1 MKPAKELLRIDE
13 KETAERI
20 EKYIRTCVDENRV
33 NGVLIGLSGGI
44 DSTVL
49 TTLAVRAVGK
59 DRTCVYFLHDK
70 NGEKDSIN
78 KARLVAGRLGLNLNV
93 GSIDAVMRE
102 KERGAFFFKLVSTL
116 PPFVIPVLASLYYIG
131 VGETPYITTL
141 RREELKKS
149 KFKRWIYEHIV
160 KGLET
165 MFDAPCAVRRIVL
178 EKVAKENN
186 LLLIGAGNRSEDLTG
201 WFTIEGI
208 DNMPVSPIASL
219 YKTQVR
225 QLAQYLQIPETIQKR
240 EPSPDVLK
248 GATDTLALGMSFEKI
263 DTVLYGMEHEM
274 HDEDVMEYGVTK
286 SEVARVR
293 RINHLSSWKRGAKTT

>member
-33 NGVLIGLSGGI
+33 SGVLIGLSGGI

-70 NGEKDSIN
+70 NSEKDSIN
-78 KARLVAGRLGLNLNV
+78 KARLVADQLGLNLNI
-93 GSIDAVMRE
+93 GSVDAVMRE
-102 KERGAFFFKLVSTL
+102 KERNASFFKLISTL
-116 PPFVIPVLASLYYIG
+116 PPFVIPVLASLYYII

-141 RREELKKS
+141 RKEEFKKS
-149 KFKRWIYEHIV
+149 KFKRWVYENIV
-160 KGLET
+160 NGLET
-165 MFDAPCAVRRIVL
+165 MFDGPCIERRKVL
-178 EKVAKENN
+178 ERVAKENN
-186 LLLIGAGNRSEDLTG
+186 FLLIGSGNRSEELTG

-208 DNMPVSPIASL
+208 DNMPVSPIAGL

-225 QLAQYLQIPETIQKR
+225 QLAEYLNIPITIRKR

-248 GATDTLALGMSFEKI
+248 GANDTLALGMSFEKI
-263 DTVLYGMEHEM
+263 DAVLYAIENELPDEHII
-274 HDEDVMEYGVTK
+274 EYGLTK
-286 SEVARVR
+286 SEIMRVR
-293 RINHLSSWKRGAKTT
+293 NIHHLSSWKRGVKAA